1 MTVFGNERIQLNHP
15 PQAPAEKIDGPL
27 YSLLETTGLKKAAE
41 KASVSMLRGIV
52 QFSRR
57 NNRVALAH
65 LHESLR
71 YSDCVIHK
79 THVLGFVLQLLVI
92 ESRPQYAIGLGE
104 YWRKK
109 ATELNSNKK
118 PCPVRAGLALAYI
131 EVKRFQDAI
140 DILENLKPDSFVEGV
155 LKFARD
161 KLPPPLPTLP
171 PPLPTL
177 PVE

>member
-1 MTVFGNERIQLNHP
+1 MTVFGNGSRIQVNHP
-15 PQAPAEKIDGPL
+15 PQAPPEIIDGPL
-27 YSLLETTGLKKAAE
+27 YSLLETTGLKKAE
-41 KASVSMLRGIV
+41 KASVLMLRGVV

-57 NNRVALAH
+57 NTRVALAH
-65 LHESLR
+65 LRESLR
-71 YSDCVIHK
+71 YSDCEIHK
-79 THVLGFVLQLLVI
+79 THVLGFILQLLVI
-92 ESRPQYAIGLGE
+92 ESRPEEAIKVGE

-131 EVKRFQDAI
+131 EVQRFQDAI
-140 DILENLKPDSFVEGV
+140 DILGNLKPDSFVEGILV
-155 LKFARD
+155 FARN

-177 PVE
+177 S

>member
-1 MTVFGNERIQLNHP
+1 VTVFGDGSRIQVNHP

-27 YSLLETTGLKKAAE
+27 YSLVESSGLTVADKACFLA
-41 KASVSMLRGIV
+41 LRGIV

-57 NNRVALAH
+57 NNTIALS
-65 LHESLR
+65 LLRESLR
-71 YSDCVIHK
+71 FSHCVIHK
-79 THVLGFVLQLLVI
+79 NHVLGFVIQLLVI
-92 ESRPQYAIGLGE
+92 ESRPQEAISIGE
-104 YWRKK
+104 KWRKR
-109 ATELNSNKK
+109 ATELNSNKN
-118 PCPVRAGLALAYI
+118 PCPVRAGLAIAYV

-155 LKFARD
+155 LQFARN
-161 KLPPPLPTLP
+161 KLP

>member
-1 MTVFGNERIQLNHP
+1 MTVFGDGSRIQVNHP

-27 YSLLETTGLKKAAE
+27 YSLVEAPGLTVADKAC
-41 KASVSMLRGIV
+41 VFMLRGIV

-57 NNRVALAH
+57 NNKAALS
-65 LHESLR
+65 LLRESLR
-71 YSDCVIHK
+71 FSHCRMHK
-79 THVLGFVLQLLVI
+79 THVIGVMIQLLLI
-92 ESRPQYAIGLGE
+92 ESRVKHAIAIGE
-104 YWRKK
+104 FCRKT

-118 PCPVRAGLALAYI
+118 SCPVRAGLAIAYI

-140 DILENLKPDSFVEGV
+140 DILENLKPDRFTEGV
-155 LKFARD
+155 IRIARE
-161 KLPPPLPTLP
+161 KLP